1 MSDCSDEG
9 VTRQI
14 ASMKTGGQFFA
25 SGTEGCVCSTNVVN
39 GVSMQ
44 IYPTVYDLSSDDA
57 MKDTGFYRTV
67 HEYVHVWQSMAA
79 GSAGWLMEGTAV
91 FTECVMG
98 LKHLQQDWK
107 GCLEQLGGG
116 GGILRNARKM
126 VSYAVSD
133 GFGVTAS
140 DWLKIYGEFR
150 PKAGEELDMLEKSNP
165 SVLGGGPGLGRMVY
179 YDLGAAAV
187 AFAIT
192 KHVGLAADASVSDFY
207 RVFYPSIKPVDDM
220 QFVGDGQ
227 GWKKALL
234 DFTGLRS
241 MDDFYEELTMW
252 LELPDGPMWTVLE
265 NGGLGAAAV
274 SAALA
279 NGTYAPPSDQEWP
292 IVSVVEATCAPAP
305 GPTPGPAPGPAPA
318 PAPLAGRCQ
327 EQWDAVDVAFD
338 ELEGPETCGALAAE
352 AFCADP
358 RCTAVTAL
366 MTAFVA
372 DDCVAAMPGGDDATA
387 QVLATVDRYEAKAAA
402 CGVEKGDRKERTAKA
417 KAEAEAKDSGAGR
430 GGGGAWAPA
439 LLLSLAFLLPG

>member
-1 MSDCSDEG
+1 
-9 VTRQI
+9 
-14 ASMKTGGQFFA
+14 MKTGGQFFA

-192 KHVGLAADASVSDFY
+192 KHVGLVADASVTDFY
-207 RVFYPSIKPVDDM
+207 RVFYPSIEPVDDM

-292 IVSVVEATCAPAP
+292 MVSVVEATCAPAP
-305 GPTPGPAPGPAPA
+305 GSVPGAV
-318 PAPLAGRCQ
+318 GRGRRG
-327 EQWDAVDVAFD
+327 
-338 ELEGPETCGALAAE
+338 LRRIGR
-352 AFCADP
+352 P
-358 RCTAVTAL
+358 RD
-366 MTAFVA
+366 M
-372 DDCVAAMPGGDDATA
+372 
-387 QVLATVDRYEAKAAA
+387 R
-402 CGVEKGDRKERTAKA
+402 
-417 KAEAEAKDSGAGR
+417 GAGR
-430 GGGGAWAPA
+430 RGLLRRPAVHRGHGADDGVRRRRLRRRHAWRGRRHGAGPRDRRPLRGQGGGVRG
-439 LLLSLAFLLPG
+439 GEGG